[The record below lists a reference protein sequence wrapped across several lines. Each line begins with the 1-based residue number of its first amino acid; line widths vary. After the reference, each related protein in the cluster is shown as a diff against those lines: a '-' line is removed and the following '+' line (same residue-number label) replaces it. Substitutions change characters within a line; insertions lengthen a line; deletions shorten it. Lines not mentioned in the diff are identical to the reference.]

1 MCYTFKV
8 IYYVCWCVYVFL
20 EYIFGNIAFVIW
32 DLNTKNC
39 FKLNF
44 KIYLE
49 TPVNIDVYE
58 ELHAYENFK
67 DYMLDIITVTKYEF
81 VPDDIKITKY
91 KLKNE
96 NK

>member
-8 IYYVCWCVYVFL
+8 IYYVCWCAYVFL

-49 TPVNIDVYE
+49 TPVNIDVYG
-58 ELHAYENFK
+58 N
-67 DYMLDIITVTKYEF
+67 DILKCTK
-81 VPDDIKITKY
+81 
-91 KLKNE
+91 
-96 NK
+96 